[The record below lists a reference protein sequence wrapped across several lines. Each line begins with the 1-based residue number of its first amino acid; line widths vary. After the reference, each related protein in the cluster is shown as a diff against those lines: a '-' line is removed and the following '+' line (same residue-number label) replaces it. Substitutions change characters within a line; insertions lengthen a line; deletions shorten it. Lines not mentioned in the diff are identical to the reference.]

1 MTKVLNEIKT
11 LLKTLVFL
19 LLLLNVV
26 LIIQL
31 LKNPAVSEV
40 HAKSY
45 KAPTRVD
52 IVKVGGSPV
61 YSFNGIPVTIK
72 QTKK

>member
-1 MTKVLNEIKT
+1 MTKVLNEIKI
-11 LLKTLVFL
+11 LLRTLVFL
-19 LLLLNVV
+19 ILLLNVV

-31 LKNPAVSEV
+31 FKNADVNEV

-45 KAPTRVD
+45 EEPTRVD

-61 YSFNGIPVTIK
+61 YSFNGIPVSIK
-72 QTKK
+72 ETKN